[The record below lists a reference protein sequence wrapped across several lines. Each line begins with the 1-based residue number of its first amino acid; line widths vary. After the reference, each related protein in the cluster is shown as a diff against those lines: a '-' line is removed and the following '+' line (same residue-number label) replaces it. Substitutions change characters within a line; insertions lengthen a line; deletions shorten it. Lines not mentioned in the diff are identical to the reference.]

1 MAQLTKGLVVEW
13 VADSDGSPGESWA
26 KIPDI
31 IKIPTMVGTPSTHDV
46 TTIYNEMKVYIEG
59 LADNGGT
66 LGFGVNFTPEL
77 FAEYEKIKTAQN
89 TDDPWFRVGM
99 PAPLNKAYQFRGT
112 AYMPSN
118 DEWSPD
124 NPMQGTLNITA
135 STDITL
141 ETYTPGA

>member
-13 VADSDGSPGESWA
+13 VADSDGSPGEAWA
-26 KIPDI
+26 KIPSI
-31 IKIPTMVGTPSTHDV
+31 IKIPSLVGTPSTHDV
-46 TTIYNEMKVYIEG
+46 TDIYNEMKVYIEG

-66 LGFGVNFTPEL
+66 LAFGINFTPEV
-77 FAEYEKIKTAQN
+77 FEEIEKIQTAQD
-89 TDDPWFRVGM
+89 TEDPWFRVGM

-112 AYMPSN
+112 VSIPSN
-118 DEWSPD
+118 DEWTPD

-141 ETYTPGA
+141 EEYKPGA